1 MSINGGLALFGL
13 LMALIEIHSP
23 HLSTRVEAALDYL
36 HDRFVC
42 YSDKVQQQQDRIKKL
57 YLQSKYRKR
66 FLQIISLSFLAFL
79 LSGLAFGIYDD
90 PSRLTLLETVIMSLP
105 GIVFLSVST
114 MFLLVFLACH
124 AIYWPIAIVGNMFS
138 LLAIIMA
145 FLNRVGNGKALSGI
159 GIALAVHGVLTT

>member
-1 MSINGGLALFGL
+1 MAGWHSSGL

-105 GIVFLSVST
+105 GIVFFVCEYY
-114 MFLLVFLACH
+114 VF
-124 AIYWPIAIVGNMFS
+124 VGVPSMPCD
-138 LLAIIMA
+138 LLAYCY
-145 FLNRVGNGKALSGI
+145 RREHV
-159 GIALAVHGVLTT
+159 